1 MLLARSRLLDFVRRR
16 RPDATGSLVQTVAP
30 SVDPL
35 VELVRVEAAQ
45 HVRIALAKAPQEQRS
60 AISLSYFTGLTHQQI
75 AELQSIPLGTAK
87 TRILLGTC
95 ALRKTLMPSK
105 SKVLN
110 AES

>member
-45 HVRIALAKAPQEQRS
+45 HVRIALERLPEEQRS

-87 TRILLGTC
+87 TRILLGIR
-95 ALRKTLMPSK
+95 ALRKTLSALK
-105 SKVLN
+105 EQGS
-110 AES
+110 